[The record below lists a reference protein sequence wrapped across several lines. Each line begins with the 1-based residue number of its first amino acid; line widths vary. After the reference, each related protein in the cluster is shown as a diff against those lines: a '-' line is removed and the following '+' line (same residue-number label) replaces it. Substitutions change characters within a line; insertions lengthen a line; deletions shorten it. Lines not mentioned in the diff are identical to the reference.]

1 MNISKE
7 MTREEKEEFEFRYE
21 DLKSQI
27 WVLKYL
33 KGNEH
38 ERVRQY
44 LEESFREIGLTKE
57 QIFSMIPPRP

>member
-1 MNISKE
+1 MNISKK

-21 DLKSQI
+21 ELKSQI
-27 WVLKYL
+27 WVLQYL